1 MKCFRLDLLNRHFSH
16 KNFVSFFHISLDT
29 TGYNISRKRFQLST
43 NVTVARSDYIFCFR
57 QFWIYRFFFVLFA
70 ALLFNHIFMF
80 HITLSFLNVACIS
93 LFLSL
98 VSFRCC
104 FPLVSFG
111 KSNLPIG
118 AAAIL
123 FYFPSFC
130 FVLLFLSCCR
140 SMSQFISFNSI
151 DPSANEIIG
160 KNRICHL
167 FFFYYKEC
175 RHVLYVYRQ
184 LSRCIQRR
192 QESSGTV
199 T

>member
-1 MKCFRLDLLNRHFSH
+1 MKCFRLDLQNRHFSH

-43 NVTVARSDYIFCFR
+43 NVTVARSDYIFVSANFEFTGFFLFYSRLFFSTTFSCFTSR
-57 QFWIYRFFFVLFA
+57 CRFLMSRASLSFF
-70 ALLFNHIFMF
+70 LLFHFGAVF
-80 HITLSFLNVACIS
+80 S
-93 LFLSL
+93 
-98 VSFRCC
+98 
-104 FPLVSFG
+104 LVSFG

-184 LSRCIQRR
+184 LSRCIQQR